1 MAAAFMLGADAVQV
15 GTRFLIA
22 YECTVHGNYK
32 KKILKAKDIDTVV
45 TGRRSGHPVRVI
57 RNKLSRSFQELDM
70 KAAPLEEYEKLGTG
84 ALAKAVLEGDMEYG
98 SIMAGQIAAIVNK
111 EQSCKEI
118 ITEMMKEADELL
130 NRSWR

>member
-1 MAAAFMLGADAVQV
+1 
-15 GTRFLIA
+15 
-22 YECTVHGNYK
+22 
-32 KKILKAKDIDTVV
+32 
-45 TGRRSGHPVRVI
+45 
-57 RNKLSRSFQELDM
+57 M